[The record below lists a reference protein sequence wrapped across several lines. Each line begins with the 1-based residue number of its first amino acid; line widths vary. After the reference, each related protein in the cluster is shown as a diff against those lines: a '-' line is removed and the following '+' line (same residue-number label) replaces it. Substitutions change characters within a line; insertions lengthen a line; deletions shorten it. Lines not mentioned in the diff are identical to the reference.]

1 MVLFSTVLLAIDN
14 PLDDPNSHKQVLLT
28 ILDYFTTAI
37 FSTEAMIKVVI
48 FGLLL
53 NGKRSYLRV
62 PWNIL
67 DCLVVLVSL
76 FSYLPLG
83 TNL

>member
-53 NGKRSYLRV
+53 NG
-62 PWNIL
+62 
-67 DCLVVLVSL
+67 
-76 FSYLPLG
+76 
-83 TNL
+83 